1 MPTTFSLFSYAAVS
15 QGCRRW
21 TGTSPPVNLQL
32 HPAALLRCFCSACR
46 RFPARQISSVRRTFT
61 PGKPPS
67 PCSVRG
73 VSAGCG
79 AASKV
84 PQCDGDFPSGKSA
97 IASGSAAPMF
107 LLRLPLFS
115 RSTAQSRSPHIYSGE
130 APVPLLCPW
139 CSGQFFTLH
148 PSPFTLHSSPFTLHS
163 FNAFNSLVS
172 AGTTWKRSPT
182 MP

>member
-1 MPTTFSLFSYAAVS
+1 MPTTFSLLSYAAAS

-32 HPAALLRCFCSACR
+32 RSPVRLRLITTVRSCFPGRYAS
-46 RFPARQISSVRRTFT
+46 PVRRTFT

-67 PCSVRG
+67 PSSGRG
-73 VSAGCG
+73 VSAGGG

-115 RSTAQSRSPHIYSGE
+115 RSTAQFRSPHIYSGE
-130 APVPLLCPW
+130 APVPLLSPW
-139 CSGQFFTLH
+139 YPGQFFH
-148 PSPFTLHSSPFTLHS
+148 SSPFTFHSSPFTLHP
-163 FNAFNSLVS
+163 SLFTLSTPS
-172 AGTTWKRSPT
+172 ARW
-182 MP
+182 